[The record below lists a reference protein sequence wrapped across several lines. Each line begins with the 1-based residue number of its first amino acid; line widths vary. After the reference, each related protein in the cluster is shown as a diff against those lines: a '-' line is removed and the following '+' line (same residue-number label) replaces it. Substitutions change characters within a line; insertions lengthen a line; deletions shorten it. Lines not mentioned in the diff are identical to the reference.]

1 MARHPAELRAD
12 LRRFYGLGLD
22 DFRRGRVPLA
32 DLCAIAADVLTIPT
46 SATARASNHGD
57 RPWDLADYLLAHI
70 WQALTGEKHPALPKQ
85 VSRAN
90 AEPKRQAAVNRAKDR
105 AAERARLIASGQIT

>member
-12 LRRFYGLGLD
+12 LRRFYGFGLD
-22 DFRRGRVPLA
+22 DVRRGRVPLA
-32 DLCAIAADVLTIPT
+32 DLCGIAADVLTIPT
-46 SATARASNHGD
+46 SATARAANGD
-57 RPWDLADYLLAHI
+57 ERPWDLAEYLLAHV

-85 VSRAN
+85 SARVHSD
-90 AEPKRQAAVNRAKDR
+90 PKRQAAVNRAKDR